1 MAFQGHAQLEGKS
14 EKEATGQLQELLKL
28 RVKKEAAGQLQEFL
42 KLRVRK
48 KGMVNFK
55 DF

>member
-28 RVKKEAAGQLQEFL
+28 RV
-42 KLRVRK
+42 RK
-48 KGMVNFK
+48 KQLVNSKNF
-55 DF
+55 